1 MREAGTGL
9 LLRKRKC
16 AGNCCRISE
25 IRADLVFRGADDECS
40 HNANEISSLWAE
52 LVFRDVPGKLVEWR
66 GQSQLFGRLGLRRRR
81 APVDSPCDR
90 IPGVLIT
97 PVCLGLLT
105 PRLLAIGTSAGSL
118 PVPHS
123 RIRPEPPAT
132 DGARFL
138 PDLGHSD
145 VLSSSSRVQPPEE
158 RRVSSECLGH
168 FWRAEVGHFRRAPK
182 IALCSARCRLN
193 VSSVKAV
200 TLTST

>member
-66 GQSQLFGRLGLRRRR
+66 GQSQRFRCFGVRRR
-81 APVDSPCDR
+81 APVNSPCDA
-90 IPGVLIT
+90 IPGVAIA

-105 PRLLAIGTSAGSL
+105 ACLLAVRTAASSL
-118 PVPHS
+118 PASHS

-132 DGARFL
+132 DGARSL
-138 PDLGHSD
+138 PGLGHRD

-200 TLTST
+200 TLTPT